1 LQPFLALTKS
11 ASSPLAAIDLIQR
24 STSAPNTYIFTE
36 LLSTS
41 QISALSS
48 SSDPKHVA
56 YYNALQVFCYG
67 TYADYI
73 SNSSLPPLNAA
84 QTQKL
89 RLLSLLTLAQDP
101 ANLSYT
107 NLIQLLALNDAPEL
121 ETLVIAAIYAGL
133 VSGTLDPHHEIV
145 QISSVAPLRDVAP
158 QSISSMV
165 STLQEWELRCSST
178 LADLERQIG
187 EIKRE
192 GERRW
197 REQREWEKTVQGWM
211 EEEAKSGAKSS
222 GGAAPPVA
230 AAGKKLGGLFG
241 AFPKKGDGKRGFIGS
256 GGSGHGELEGGE
268 MDVDD
273 DANEGGGRGGSKLLK
288 KR

>member
-1 LQPFLALTKS
+1 M
-11 ASSPLAAIDLIQR
+11 IQR

-36 LLSTS
+36 LLSAP
-41 QISALSS
+41 QIGALST
-48 SSDPKHVA
+48 SSDPKHTA
-56 YYNALQVFCYG
+56 HYRALEIYCYG
-67 TYADYI
+67 TYGDYL
-73 SNSSLPPLNAA
+73 SEPNLPPLNTA
-84 QTQKL
+84 QIQKL
-89 RLLSLLTLAQDP
+89 RLLSLLTLAQNP
-101 ANLSYT
+101 ANLTYT
-107 NLIQLLALNDAPEL
+107 RLSNLLALKNTHEL

-158 QSISSMV
+158 QSIASMV
-165 STLQEWELRCSST
+165 STLQEWEQRCSST

-197 REQREWEKTVQGWM
+197 REEREWEKKVEGLI
-211 EEEAKSGAKSS
+211 EAEDTSKAAAKAAASA
-222 GGAAPPVA
+222 GGAAGGT
-230 AAGKKLGGLFG
+230 GKKLGGLFG
-241 AFPKKGDGKRGFIGS
+241 GFAKKGDGKRGFMGIGG
-256 GGSGHGELEGGE
+256 GGSDEVDPGE

-273 DANEGGGRGGSKLLK
+273 ESQEGGGRGSRVLK